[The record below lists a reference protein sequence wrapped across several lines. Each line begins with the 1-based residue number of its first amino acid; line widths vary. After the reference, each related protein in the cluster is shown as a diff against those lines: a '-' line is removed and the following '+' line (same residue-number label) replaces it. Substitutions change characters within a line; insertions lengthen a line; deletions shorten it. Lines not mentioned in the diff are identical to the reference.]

1 MNGSKAVFLD
11 RDGTLIEDPGYL
23 HSTEQVRWLSDA
35 GRALQAFRDAGY
47 AIVVLTNQS
56 GVARGYFSEDAVRTV
71 NRYVQ
76 EQASDAW
83 GVDIA
88 RFYYCPHLPAGS
100 IDRYAIECT
109 CRKPGA
115 GMFEDAISDLGIDP
129 AKSISVGDQERDL
142 VPADRL
148 GIPLL
153 FLLGSL
159 GATSYRSE
167 KEYEHAAGWDEVIG
181 TLRRRGLL

>member
-23 HSTEQVRWLSDA
+23 HSTEQVRWLPDV

-76 EQASDAW
+76 QQGSDAW

-88 RFYYCPHLPAGS
+88 RFYYCPHLPDGS
-100 IDRYAIECT
+100 VDRYAIECS

-142 VPADRL
+142 VPADRV
-148 GIPLL
+148 GIPHL
-153 FLLGSL
+153 FLLGTRK
-159 GATSYRSE
+159 ATSYPSE
-167 KEYEHAAGWDEVIG
+167 IKYEHTAGWDEVIG
-181 TLRRRGLL
+181 TLRRRRLL